1 MIFIEPFEI
10 LGLFFNL
17 FYNTMAYLWYN
28 VAWLWG
34 VVDATFGF
42 TRDGVLTA
50 LSRMF
55 TFFEYMVTDYD
66 GFVEKM
72 SENIW

>member
-1 MIFIEPFEI
+1 MWKQQKDAILACILLIFIEPFEI

-28 VAWLWG
+28 VAYLWRII
-34 VVDATFGF
+34 DATFGF

-50 LSRMF
+50 LR
-55 TFFEYMVTDYD
+55 
-66 GFVEKM
+66 
-72 SENIW
+72 

>member
-1 MIFIEPFEI
+1 
-10 LGLFFNL
+10 
-17 FYNTMAYLWYN
+17 MAYLWYN

-72 SENIW
+72 SDNIW